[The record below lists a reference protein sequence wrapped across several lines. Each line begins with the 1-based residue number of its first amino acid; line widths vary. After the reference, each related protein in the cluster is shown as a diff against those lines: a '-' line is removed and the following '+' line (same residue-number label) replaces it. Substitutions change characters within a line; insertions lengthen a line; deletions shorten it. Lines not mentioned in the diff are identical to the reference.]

1 MIKPTEEKKIFV
13 YGSLREGFFNY
24 DKYLSG
30 RVSTPTL
37 GVVKGKLYHLSDK
50 GYPALLDGEDEVIGE
65 IMEMKDFYKDI
76 VPMDEMEG
84 YLSAEDTSLN
94 EYTRTVM
101 TVKNLKTNL
110 EESVYVYKYEH
121 YTQED
126 FATHAVYLP
135 HGDWKKHMLTIEHL
149 KILVSC

>member
-24 DKYLSG
+24 DKYLSA
-30 RVSTPTL
+30 RVSKPTL
-37 GVVKGKLYHLSDK
+37 ATVKGKLYHLSHK

-65 IMEMKDFYKDI
+65 IMTLNDFYKDV

-84 YLSAEDTSLN
+84 YYSAEDTTLN

-101 TVKNLKTNL
+101 TVKNLETNL
-110 EESVYVYKYEH
+110 EEEVYVYKYEQ
-121 YTQED
+121 YSNED
-126 FATHAVYLP
+126 FDTHAVYLP
-135 HGDWKKHMLTIEHL
+135 NGDWKEYMVNSEGLESVI
-149 KILVSC
+149 

>member
-24 DKYLSG
+24 DKYLNG
-30 RVSTPTL
+30 KVSKPTL
-37 GVVKGKLYHLSDK
+37 AMVKGKLYHLSHK
-50 GYPALLDGEDEVIGE
+50 GYPALLDGDDEVIGE

-84 YLSAEDTSLN
+84 YFSPEDTSLN

-101 TVKNLKTNL
+101 TVKNLETNEY
-110 EESVYVYKYEH
+110 EECYVYKYEQH
-121 YTQED
+121 THAD
-126 FATHAVYLP
+126 FNDHAVYLP
-135 HGDWKKHMLTIEHL
+135 KGDWKKYMLDDSNL
-149 KILVSC
+149 KPVI

>member
-24 DKYLSG
+24 DKYLNG
-30 RVSTPTL
+30 KVLKPTL
-37 GVVKGKLYHLSDK
+37 AKVKGKLYHLSDK
-50 GYPALLDGEDEVIGE
+50 GYPALLDGNDEVIGE

-84 YLSAEDTSLN
+84 YFSPENTSLN

-101 TVKNLKTNL
+101 TVKNLETN
-110 EESVYVYKYEH
+110 EEEECYVYKYEQ
-121 YTQED
+121 YTQDD
-126 FATHAVYLP
+126 FKNHAVYLP
-135 HGDWKKHMLTIEHL
+135 TGDWKKYMLSI
-149 KILVSC
+149 